1 MNSDS
6 FFENEFF
13 NVHKGII
20 TVICTV
26 TLAFISIFYL
36 FKGLPTT
43 ENQNRSE
50 TTNNLNNLNTQNIGL
65 TKSQKTKRK
74 LTINAQDIL
83 YHDINCIDLSYI
95 YPILDKLAKDY
106 DLYLIILVSDNLK
119 TDEINKLLEC
129 FSILYEDKLILKH
142 VKLKLNIFREF
153 CSVLSL
159 KALVRLLEVLTH
171 LLT

>member
-50 TTNNLNNLNTQNIGL
+50 STNNLNNLNNQNVGI
-65 TKSQKTKRK
+65 TKIQKTKRK

-83 YHDINCIDLSYI
+83 YQNINCIDLSYI
-95 YPILDKLAKDY
+95 YPIIDKLANEY
-106 DLYLIILVSDNLK
+106 DIYLIILVSDNLK
-119 TDEINKLLEC
+119 TEEINKYLEC

-142 VKLKLNIFREF
+142 VKLLIYI
-153 CSVLSL
+153 
-159 KALVRLLEVLTH
+159 
-171 LLT
+171 